1 MTFRKDEMLFKAES
15 EFKDLYL
22 IIEGSVGIFEG
33 DQLVEIKGQNQV
45 IGERGLI
52 SGGTVYLKTAI
63 AMEDTFCWRLNKF

>member
-1 MTFRKDEMLFKAES
+1 M
-15 EFKDLYL
+15 
-22 IIEGSVGIFEG
+22 
-33 DQLVEIKGQNQV
+33 